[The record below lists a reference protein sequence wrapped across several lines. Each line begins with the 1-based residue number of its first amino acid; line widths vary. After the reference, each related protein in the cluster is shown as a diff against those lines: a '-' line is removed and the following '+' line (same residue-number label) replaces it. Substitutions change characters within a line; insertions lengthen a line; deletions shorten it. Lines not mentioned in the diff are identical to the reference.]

1 MSILIPY
8 NQLSNEQQGVI
19 RRISRESGNLF
30 VEGPPGSGKTLIS
43 LYTLRDMVESSNVRP
58 LLMMYNHSLFGYLSS
73 ALNELGIR
81 DNLTIVTKDKFFW
94 DLAKQYDIQP
104 PDYNAPYSEKYDFLL
119 RELNKIIM
127 QKEHGITIVDEVQDL
142 IPEEWDLIKKMSTR
156 VLTLG
161 DFDQG
166 LYKTS
171 LSRDIVKSYGV
182 FEALSVIFRFHK
194 NIAKL
199 AKIFSRKKDD
209 LVSKVATDAQTQ
221 PKLIDVNVNEEF
233 RKITEILKEIR
244 VYKKRIG
251 IICPD
256 NSKLKELS
264 DYFQTY
270 NIEHKYYPSNLD
282 LRTHDFTS
290 IIPLLVSSFSS
301 KGLEFEHVILFGF
314 DNSSGIVS
322 SLKAGNKLN
331 DVIYVSITRTNSNLY
346 IVRTPET
353 VKELKELKIENENE
367 TTEMSLDDIF

>member
-8 NQLSNEQQGVI
+8 NQLSNEQKGVI
-19 RRISRESGNLF
+19 RRISRETGNLF

-73 ALNELGIR
+73 ALSELGIR

-94 DLAKQYDIQP
+94 NLARQHDIKP
-104 PDYNAPYSEKYDFLL
+104 ENYNAPYEEKYSFLL
-119 RELNKIIM
+119 SELNKKSIT
-127 QKEHGITIVDEVQDL
+127 KEHGITIVDEVQDL
-142 IPEEWDLIKKMSTR
+142 IPEEWDLIKKMSSR

-166 LYKTS
+166 VYKTNLNRES
-171 LSRDIVKSYGV
+171 VKNYGI

-199 AKIFSRKKDD
+199 AKVFSRKNDD
-209 LVSKVATDAQTQ
+209 LVGKVSKDSQTQ
-221 PKLIDVNVNEEF
+221 PKLIDVNLNNELS
-233 RKITEILKEIR
+233 KVGEILKEIKIYR
-244 VYKKRIG
+244 KRIG
-251 IICPD
+251 VICPD
-256 NSKLKELS
+256 NNRLEELS
-264 DYFQTY
+264 YY
-270 NIEHKYYPSNLD
+270 LNSNNIDHQYYASNRD

-290 IIPLLVSSFSS
+290 TTPLLVSSFSS

-322 SLKAGNKLN
+322 RLRSENKLR

-346 IVRTPET
+346 IIRTSET
-353 VKELKELKIENENE
+353 VKELKDLKIENEVKAPE
-367 TTEMSLDDIF
+367 ISLDDIF

>member
-8 NQLSNEQQGVI
+8 NQLSNEQKGVI
-19 RRISRESGNLF
+19 RRISREKGNLF

-43 LYTLRDMVESSNVRP
+43 LYTLGDMVASSNVRP

-94 DLAKQYDIQP
+94 DMARLHDIKP
-104 PDYNAPYSEKYDFLL
+104 SDYNAPYGEKYAFLL
-119 RELNKIIM
+119 NELNKKSIN
-127 QKEHGITIVDEVQDL
+127 KEHGITIVDEVQDL
-142 IPEEWDLIKKMSTR
+142 IPEEWNLIKKMSTR

-166 LYKTS
+166 VYKTN
-171 LSRDIVKSYGV
+171 LNRDSIKSYGL

-199 AKIFSRKKDD
+199 AKIFSRNNDD
-209 LVSKVATDAQTQ
+209 LVGKVSNDSQTQ
-221 PKLIDVNVNEEF
+221 PKLIDVALNNEF
-233 RKITEILKEIR
+233 SKIAEILKEIR
-244 VYKKRIG
+244 IYRKRIG
-251 IICPD
+251 VICPD
-256 NSKLKELS
+256 NSKLKQLS
-264 DYFQTY
+264 EYLQT
-270 NIEHKYYPSNLD
+270 NNVDHHYYTLNRD

-290 IIPLLVSSFSS
+290 TIPLLVSSFSS

-322 SLKAGNKLN
+322 RLKAEKKLS

-346 IVRTPET
+346 IVRTNET
-353 VKELKELKIENENE
+353 VKELKDLRIENEIKTSE
-367 TTEMSLDDIF
+367 ISLDDIF

>member
-8 NQLSNEQQGVI
+8 NQLSPEQQGVI
-19 RRISRESGNLF
+19 RRISRERGNLF

-43 LYTLRDMVESSNVRP
+43 LYTLRDMVKSSNVRP

-94 DLAKQYDIQP
+94 DLARDYEIKP
-104 PDYNAPYSEKYDFLL
+104 PDYKAPYQEKYDFLL
-119 RELNKIIM
+119 RELNKRTIH
-127 QKEHGITIVDEVQDL
+127 KEHDITIVDEVQDL
-142 IPEEWDLIKKMSTR
+142 IPEEWDLIRKMSSR

-166 LYKTS
+166 LYKTK
-171 LSRDIVKSYGV
+171 LTRDSVKNYGI

-209 LVSKVATDAQTQ
+209 LVSKVSKDSQTQ
-221 PKLIDVNVNEEF
+221 PKLIDVSLNEEF
-233 RKITEILKEIR
+233 RKITEILKEIKIYR
-244 VYKKRIG
+244 KRIG

-256 NSKLKELS
+256 NNRLKELS
-264 DYFQTY
+264 CYLESNSVDHQ
-270 NIEHKYYPSNLD
+270 YYISNRD

-290 IIPLLVSSFSS
+290 TTPLLVSSFSS

-322 SLKAGNKLN
+322 KLKKENKLS

-346 IVRTPET
+346 ILRTTET
-353 VKELKELKIENENE
+353 VKELKDLRIEDEIKTSE
-367 TTEMSLDDIF
+367 ISLDDIF